1 MLKRVAAHRYERWAR
16 VNSSPNAGSDTVW
29 IIDLDPLLGS
39 MRHNVSQD
47 VYRLLDRWLARL
59 VLFDTIVKQS
69 MDAETRCN
77 AIGLSDGFESIVH
90 TMLKID

>member
-1 MLKRVAAHRYERWAR
+1 
-16 VNSSPNAGSDTVW
+16 
-29 IIDLDPLLGS
+29 

-59 VLFDTIVKQS
+59 VLFDTVVKQS
-69 MDAETRCN
+69 MDAETCCN